1 MVPSRSGE
9 AHFIGERGGVRLGVV
24 LCLLV
29 LVAAFYVGVDV
40 VRSEFDYRSLQKSV
54 ERQVGLA
61 ESTSD
66 DDIRGAIVDRIRE
79 LGLPRSAER
88 VELQRFA
95 DGGAVVSLAYPDT
108 VTFLGRWDW
117 IRIRRIRIRGSR

>member
-9 AHFIGERGGVRLGVV
+9 AYFIEERGGVRFGVLLFLVV
-24 LCLLV
+24 LG
-29 LVAAFYVGVDV
+29 AGFYVGVGV
-40 VRSEFDYRSLQKSV
+40 VRSEFDFRSLQKSV

-66 DDIRGAIVDRIRE
+66 DDIRGVIVDRMRE
-79 LGLPRSAER
+79 LGLPSSAER
-88 VELQRFA
+88 VQVQRLA
-95 DGGAVVSLAYPDT
+95 GGGAVVSLAYPDT

-117 IRIRRIRIRGSR
+117 IRIRRIRIRGSH